1 MDDFYNIDKEEDNTC
16 NKTELD
22 YYLEEKI
29 YPSKPNEEESFDVL
43 DYWRTHAAKF
53 SVLSMMA
60 RDILAILVSSI
71 ASESAFST
79 GAHILNKFHNSL
91 LPSTIEALI
100 CAQDWIK
107 DAPKEIDFA

>member
-43 DYWRTHAAKF
+43 DYWRAHTAK
-53 SVLSMMA
+53 VLILSMMA
-60 RDILAILVSSI
+60 RDILVVPISLV
-71 ASESAFST
+71 ASKSAFSI
-79 GAHILNKFHNSL
+79 GDVF
-91 LPSTIEALI
+91 
-100 CAQDWIK
+100 
-107 DAPKEIDFA
+107 